1 MGAIGKRPYSSRGVI
16 VVRSVKQRNLNLNS
30 KSNVTNKVLTEKEKK
45 KVKKREMTS
54 LCVNLTQKLMRNFD

>member
-30 KSNVTNKVLTEKEKK
+30 KSNATNKDLTEKEKSQE
-45 KVKKREMTS
+45 KRNDKFVRES
-54 LCVNLTQKLMRNFD
+54 NAEVNEKL